1 MALIDVTVPGS
12 FVDTDLL
19 SALLKDP
26 LLSSTGVKIQF
37 NTDTSSK
44 RSNYRP
50 ILVIAFIF
58 LLITCLSRMYKLRRR
73 LEERDMIPRN
83 RRPIPATPLETDT
96 SVDELSNSLFGPNS
110 KIDTAKY
117 LVTITKRKA
126 GENYGPWG
134 EKK

>member
-73 LEERDMIPRN
+73 LEERDMTPRN

-96 SVDELSNSLFGPNS
+96 SVDDLSNSLFGPNS
-110 KIDTAKY
+110 KIETGKY
-117 LVTITKRKA
+117 LMTITKRKA
-126 GENYGPWG
+126 CENYGPWG